1 MDICD
6 KCNEYSDCLHPV
18 GFMSKFSSYRH
29 KIKVDEETH
38 DELLALERSL
48 AFDRWSGETDP
59 LTGEP
64 DYHSS
69 WSVYLCHDCFNK
81 YYPYIQTWG

>member
-1 MDICD
+1 MDTCD

-18 GFMSKFSSYRH
+18 GFMSKSFAYRH
-29 KIKVDEETH
+29 KIEVDEDTH
-38 DELLALERSL
+38 NELLALERSL
-48 AFDRWSGETDP
+48 AYDRWSGETDP

-69 WSVYLCHDCFNK
+69 WSVYLCHDCMNK
-81 YYPYIQTWG
+81 YRDYIQTWG